1 MNSTKTVS
9 VQHIINN
16 QKFSKV
22 QWQVL
27 ILCFLIVVIDGFDTV
42 LMGYIAPAV
51 VNDFKVE
58 GAVLGPA
65 MVAALLGLSLG
76 SIFAGP
82 LADRFGRKSVLTISV
97 TVFGLFSLASA
108 VADSIQTLTILR
120 FLTGLGLGAAMSNAI
135 TLISEY
141 APENRRSLLINIVFC
156 GFPLG
161 AAVGGVISA
170 WIIPHFGWQGV
181 LILGGIL
188 PLFLSLFLF
197 SLLPES
203 LRYLVLKGG
212 SEDNNNIRR
221 ILSKMTGNN
230 LNDINKFTFDEGEI
244 IHKSSIKT
252 VLSNQF
258 LVGTIMLWI
267 TYSMGALFFYVLTSW
282 MPFLMNDAG
291 FTISMAA
298 TLTALFPLGGVI
310 STVFS
315 GWLMDRINPHKVVVT
330 NYALAGILVF
340 FIGREENVLLLSI
353 LIFLVGVTM
362 NGAQAS
368 MGAISAQ
375 FYPTHCRA
383 TGVAWMLGFGRFGG
397 IFGTLFGAEL
407 IKLELSHSTIF
418 AILSIPAIIAALSLT
433 FKYVSYRSH
442 K

>member
-9 VQHIINN
+9 IQHVINN

-51 VNDFKVE
+51 ANDFKVE
-58 GAVLGPA
+58 GAILGPA
-65 MVAALLGLSLG
+65 MSAALLGLSLG

-97 TVFGLFSLASA
+97 TVFGLLSLATA

-203 LRYLVLKGG
+203 LRYLVSKGG
-212 SEDNNNIRR
+212 AEGNIRK
-221 ILSKMTGNN
+221 ILSKMTGNT
-230 LNDINKFTFDEGEI
+230 LNDINKFTFDGEEI

-252 VLSNQF
+252 VLSNRF
-258 LVGTIMLWI
+258 LVGTIMLWM
-267 TYSMGALFFYVLTSW
+267 TYCMGALVFYVLTSW
-282 MPFLMNDAG
+282 MPFLMNDVG
-291 FTISMAA
+291 FSISMAA
-298 TLTALFPLGGVI
+298 TLTALFPLGGAI

-315 GWLMDRINPHKVVVT
+315 GWLMDRINPHKVVAT
-330 NYALAGILVF
+330 NYALAGIFVF
-340 FIGREENVLLLSI
+340 FIGQEENVLLLSI
-353 LIFLVGVTM
+353 LIFLAGITM

-407 IKLELSHSTIF
+407 IRLELSYSTIF
-418 AILSIPAIIAALSLT
+418 AILSIPAILAALSLT
-433 FKYVSYRSH
+433 FKDVSYRKH

>member
-9 VQHIINN
+9 IQHIINN

-58 GAVLGPA
+58 GAILGPT
-65 MVAALLGLSLG
+65 MSAALFGLSLG
-76 SIFAGP
+76 SIFSGP

-97 TVFGLFSLASA
+97 TVFGLLSLATA

-161 AAVGGVISA
+161 AAVGGIISA

-203 LRYLVLKGG
+203 LRYLVLQGG

-221 ILSKMTGNN
+221 ILSKMTGSA
-230 LNDINKFTFDEGEI
+230 LNDINKFTFDEEEI

-252 VLSNQF
+252 VLSNRF
-258 LVGTIMLWI
+258 LVGTTMLWI
-267 TYSMGALFFYVLTSW
+267 TYCMGALVFYVLTSW
-282 MPFLMNDAG
+282 MPFLMNDVG
-291 FTISMAA
+291 FSISMAA

-315 GWLMDRINPHKVVVT
+315 GWLMDRINPHKVVAT

-340 FIGREENVLLLSI
+340 FIGQEENVLLLSI
-353 LIFLVGVTM
+353 LIFLAGITM

-368 MGAISAQ
+368 MGSISAQ

-407 IKLELSHSTIF
+407 IRLELSYSTIF
-418 AILSIPAIIAALSLT
+418 AILSIPAILAALSLT
-433 FKYVSYRSH
+433 FKDVSYRRH